1 MSIAECVRFHW
12 DGDRYG
18 KKFGVSADWL
28 MHGAAYFCWARHG
41 SCAFLLGTA
50 WELRIFA
57 GRSMGMTD
65 PQRGA
70 RCMRSS
76 AVLGGRR
83 WDRGFGIHCLLRVW
97 YARNGFVQFLE
108 VAAGARCSTSLVFC
122 VGGTPRTALCRHSY
136 PQLCCASWTL
146 LGHFF
151 VNRATRN
158 KINA

>member
-1 MSIAECVRFHW
+1 MSIAECDGFHW

-18 KKFGVSADWL
+18 KKFRVSADWL
-28 MHGAAYFCWARHG
+28 MHGAR
-41 SCAFLLGTA
+41 AFLLGATWGRA
-50 WELRIFA
+50 FLLGANWELCIFA

-83 WDRGFGIHCLLRVW
+83 CDRGFGIRCLLRVW